1 MFKVNVLGSVQP
13 TKVLLPSMIQRRCGR
28 IVFVSSQAGQVI
40 NHHAMCSF
48 VTSQMNRLGCTDIR
62 PMLVQSL
69 PLGA

>member
-40 NHHAMCSF
+40 IHHVM
-48 VTSQMNRLGCTDIR
+48 
-62 PMLVQSL
+62 
-69 PLGA
+69 